1 MRRCSLSNGLNDNE
15 SSALDGQVGKGRV
28 TANICTN
35 LRTERR
41 HVFMG
46 TVVVWC

>member
-1 MRRCSLSNGLNDNE
+1 MRRCSLSNGLNDE
-15 SSALDGQVGKGRV
+15 SSVSDGQVGKGRV

-35 LRTERR
+35 LRIERR